1 MGDYRYTEL
10 SYKITSLIS
19 RTCCLGSSGLTN
31 TYADAGV
38 MPFISDSYIS
48 FIQRFLK
55 EPGQLHMMCEELG
68 FLVFFYFTLFE
79 KNNFS
84 WTSPDFF
91 QTSPQKIH
99 FYKISSYQGFT
110 SKQILILVSPLSFKN
125 SNP

>member
-55 EPGQLHMMCEELG
+55 EPGQLHVMCEEPG
-68 FLVFFYFTLFE
+68 FLVLIISHYSK

-84 WTSPDFF
+84 WTSPVPVTLEYASPDFF
-91 QTSPQKIH
+91 QTITKKKHFTKSPHIKV
-99 FYKISSYQGFT
+99 
-110 SKQILILVSPLSFKN
+110 LLVNKL
-125 SNP
+125 